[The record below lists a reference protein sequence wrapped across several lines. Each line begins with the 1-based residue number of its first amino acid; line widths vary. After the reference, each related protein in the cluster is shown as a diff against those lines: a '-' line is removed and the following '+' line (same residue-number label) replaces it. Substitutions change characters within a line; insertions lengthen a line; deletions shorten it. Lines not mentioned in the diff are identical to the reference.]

1 MSEIKNEYLKIA
13 RELQYPKSV
22 RQKIKLAKSEM
33 EITKIML
40 NARLSYL

>member
-1 MSEIKNEYLKIA
+1 MKELKREYIKIA

-22 RQKIKLAKSEM
+22 RQKIKLAKSER
-33 EITKIML
+33 EITRIMI